1 MNFVGTDLLHPR
13 PRLRTATRVAIVGA
27 GFSGTLLAINLVEQA
42 DVEVLL
48 IERDRHRMGGGV
60 AYSSSD
66 SAHFLN
72 VRAANMSAFAD
83 RPDHFCQWL
92 EARGLGCGNAFVTR
106 ATYGRYL
113 RETLAAA
120 MERHGRRLKLVD
132 DEVLDIEEKRGQVT
146 LGLVNGGLVEADRA
160 VLAIGNLP
168 PHDPPAI
175 AGTGLPAHRYIGDP
189 WASPF
194 DEGLPRDAPLLVV
207 GTGLTAIDVILRL
220 ASRGFTGPITA
231 LSRRGLRPHRH
242 LDGLPAPRPVLA
254 KPAPELSELVGWARG
269 EAGTR
274 DWRLVVDSI
283 RPITQMMWASANAGK
298 RARFL
303 RHLRPF
309 WDVHRHRL
317 APEVAD
323 RIDALVASGQL
334 SFHAGK
340 IASVAVER
348 DGLAI
353 SWRPRGE
360 GAPVTTR
367 AARMINCTGP
377 QGDLLRSSDPLVRHM
392 LSAGR
397 IRPDALRL
405 GLDIDRDGH
414 VVDAKGRAS
423 EDILAIGPMTR
434 GDLWEVVAVPDI
446 RIQVSALARRLVN
459 AHWMGGEGL

>member
-1 MNFVGTDLLHPR
+1 MIEAQLHSPR
-13 PRLRTATRVAIVGA
+13 PRFRTATRVAVVGA
-27 GFSGTLLAINLVEQA
+27 GFSGTLLAINLLEQP

-48 IERDRHRMGGGV
+48 IERDRHRMGAGV
-60 AYSSSD
+60 AYSSTETS
-66 SAHFLN
+66 HLLN
-72 VRAANMSAFAD
+72 VRAGNMSAFAD
-83 RPDHFCQWL
+83 RPDHFCDWL
-92 EARGLGCGNAFVTR
+92 AAHGLGCEAAFVTR

-113 RETLAAA
+113 RETLRAA
-120 MERHGRRLKLVD
+120 MERYGRRLKLVD
-132 DEVLDIEEKRGQVT
+132 DEVLDIEERDGQVT
-146 LGLVNGGLVEADRA
+146 LGLVNGGLIEADRA

-175 AGTGLPAHRYIGDP
+175 VGAHLPAHRYIADP
-189 WASPF
+189 WAGDF
-194 DEGLPRDAPLLVV
+194 TDGLAGDADVLVV
-207 GTGLTAIDVILRL
+207 GTGLTAVDVILRL
-220 ASRGFTGPITA
+220 AASGFAGPITA

-242 LDGLPAPRPVLA
+242 LDGLPRPKPVLA
-254 KPAPELSELVGWARG
+254 KPAPDLSELVRWARD
-269 EAGTR
+269 EARDR

-283 RPITQMMWASANAGK
+283 RPITQMMWAAADADK

-334 SFHAGK
+334 RFRAGK
-340 IASVAVER
+340 IAGVTVDSDALIVA
-348 DGLAI
+348 
-353 SWRPRGE
+353 WRPRGE
-360 GAPVTTR
+360 ADLVTTR

-377 QGDLLRSSDPLVRHM
+377 QGDLLRSSDPLVKR
-392 LSAGR
+392 LLGARR

-414 VVDAKGRAS
+414 VMDAAGKPS
-423 EDILAIGPMTR
+423 EHILAIGPMTR

-446 RIQVSALARRLVN
+446 RSQVSALARRLVN
-459 AHWMGGEGL
+459 AHWTGGEGL

>member
-1 MNFVGTDLLHPR
+1 MNLITTELHAPR
-13 PRLRTATRVAIVGA
+13 PRFRTATRVAIVGA
-27 GFSGTLLAINLVEQA
+27 GFSGTMLALNLLEQA

-48 IERDRHRMGGGV
+48 IERDRHRMGAGV
-60 AYSSSD
+60 AYSSSEN
-66 SAHFLN
+66 SHLLN
-72 VRAANMSAFAD
+72 VRAGNMSAFAD
-83 RPDHFCQWL
+83 RPDHFCDWL
-92 EARGLGCGNAFVTR
+92 AARGLGCDAAFVTR

-113 RETLAAA
+113 REALADA
-120 MERHGRRLKLVD
+120 MERYGRRLKLVD
-132 DEVLDIEEKRGQVT
+132 DEVLDIEERGGQVT
-146 LGLVNGGLVEADRA
+146 LGLVNGGLIEADRA

-168 PHDPPAI
+168 PHDPPAL
-175 AGTGLPAHRYIGDP
+175 AGLSLPAWNYIGDP
-189 WASPF
+189 WAGDF
-194 DEGLPRDAPLLVV
+194 TEGLAPDATVMVV
-207 GTGLTAIDVILRL
+207 GTGLTAVDVILRL
-220 ASRGFTGPITA
+220 VGQGFTGPIVA

-242 LDGLPAPRPVLA
+242 LEGLPRPKPVLA

-269 EAGTR
+269 EARAR

-283 RPITQMMWASANAGK
+283 RPITQMMWASADADK

-334 SFHAGK
+334 SFRAGK
-340 IASVAVER
+340 IARVAVEH
-348 DGLAI
+348 DGLAV
-353 SWRPRGE
+353 SWLPRGE
-360 GAPVTTR
+360 DALTVTR

-377 QGDLLRSSDPLVRHM
+377 QGDLLRSSDPLVKRM
-392 LSAGR
+392 LASRR
-397 IRPDALRL
+397 ISPDALRL

-414 VVDAKGRAS
+414 VVDAKGRPS
-423 EDILAIGPMTR
+423 EHILAIGPMTR